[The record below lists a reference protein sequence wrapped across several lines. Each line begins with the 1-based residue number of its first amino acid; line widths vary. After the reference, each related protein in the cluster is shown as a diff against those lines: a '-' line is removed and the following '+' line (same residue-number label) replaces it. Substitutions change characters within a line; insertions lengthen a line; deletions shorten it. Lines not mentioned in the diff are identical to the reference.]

1 MKRFL
6 ILISTMLAFSIS
18 AMAEDIDIKK
28 MTTEELV
35 ALRSSIGNELSER
48 GYDIF
53 CSGSYVVGTDIKAGT
68 YMFKCYSVVEDRD
81 YGGNYGEIIFYADQE
96 AFKKVER
103 TIDLIYLGEDYCLNL
118 KDGMII
124 ELSSCSGTLQSVK
137 PSWAP

>member
-1 MKRFL
+1 MKRLL
-6 ILISTMLAFSIS
+6 ILVSALLAITIP
-18 AMAEDIDIKK
+18 AMAETVDLKK
-28 MTTEELV
+28 MSTEELV
-35 ALRSSIGNELSER
+35 ELRSSIGNELSER

-68 YMFKCYSVVEDRD
+68 YMFKCYSVVEDRE

-96 AFKKVER
+96 ARKNIER
-103 TIDLIYLGEDYCLNL
+103 TIDHIYLGEDYCLSL

-124 ELSSCSGTLQSVK
+124 ELSSCSGTLQVIK